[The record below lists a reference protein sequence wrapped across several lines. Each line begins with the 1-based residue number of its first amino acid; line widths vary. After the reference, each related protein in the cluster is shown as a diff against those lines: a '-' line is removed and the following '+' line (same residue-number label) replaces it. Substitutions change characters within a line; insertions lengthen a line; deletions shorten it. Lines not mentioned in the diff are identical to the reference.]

1 MSSSRLPASARP
13 APFRRV
19 MAVVLRHVFLLRSS
33 WPRILELSYWPI
45 MQMLLWGF
53 MTVYLAGQS
62 SLIAQASGLLIA
74 AVLLWDVLFRSQ
86 LGLAISF
93 LEEIWSRNLGH
104 ILVSPI
110 RPAEYVLSLIVMSLI
125 RTILGVVPAALL
137 AIVLY
142 EYSIFAMGLPLLAF
156 FVNLLALG
164 WSVGLMICGII
175 LRWGLG
181 AESMAWLVMF
191 AVAPICGIYYPVS
204 VLPEWLQAIAW
215 LIPAS
220 HVFEG
225 MRAVLVEGTFRT
237 DLMLNASLLNLV
249 YIAAGAVVFLLFF
262 RSARERG
269 LILQMGE

>member
-1 MSSSRLPASARP
+1 
-13 APFRRV
+13 
-19 MAVVLRHVFLLRSS
+19 
-33 WPRILELSYWPI
+33 
-45 MQMLLWGF
+45 
-53 MTVYLAGQS
+53 
-62 SLIAQASGLLIA
+62 LLIA